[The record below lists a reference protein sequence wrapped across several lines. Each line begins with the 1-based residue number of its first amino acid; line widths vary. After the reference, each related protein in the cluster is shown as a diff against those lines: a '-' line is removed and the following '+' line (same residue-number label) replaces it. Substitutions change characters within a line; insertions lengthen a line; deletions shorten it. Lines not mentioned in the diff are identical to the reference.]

1 MAKFKVTI
9 KKTQTMDLIV
19 SATDK
24 LTACVLAKNKAKDKE
39 WGSVAEYEVIDLES
53 GI

>member
-9 KKTQTMDLIV
+9 KKTQTVEIVV
-19 SATDK
+19 SAIDK
-24 LTACVLAKNKAKDKE
+24 LTACVLAKNKAKERE
-39 WGSVAEYEVIDLES
+39 WESIAEYEVINLES

>member
-9 KKTQTMDLIV
+9 KKTQIMDVIV
-19 SATDK
+19 DAAEK
-24 LTACVLAKNKAKDKE
+24 LDACILAKHKAKNRE
-39 WGSVAEYEVIDLES
+39 WESAIEYEIVNIES

>member
-9 KKTQTMDLIV
+9 KKTQIMDLTV

-24 LTACVLAKNKAKDKE
+24 LTACVLAKNKARDRE
-39 WGSVAEYEVIDLES
+39 WKSVAEYEVIGLES

>member
-19 SATDK
+19 SATNK
-24 LTACVLAKNKAKDKE
+24 LEACALATHKAKNKE
-39 WGSVAEYEVIDLES
+39 WESVAEYDVIGLES

>member
-9 KKTQTMDLIV
+9 KKTQTMDVIV
-19 SATDK
+19 DAAEK
-24 LTACVLAKNKAKDKE
+24 LDACILAKHKAKNRE
-39 WGSVAEYEVIDLES
+39 WDSTVEYEIINIES

>member
-9 KKTQTMDLIV
+9 KKTQTIDLII

-24 LTACVLAKNKAKDKE
+24 LTACVLAKNKAKDRE
-39 WGSVAEYEVIDLES
+39 WESISEYEVINIES
-53 GI
+53 GV